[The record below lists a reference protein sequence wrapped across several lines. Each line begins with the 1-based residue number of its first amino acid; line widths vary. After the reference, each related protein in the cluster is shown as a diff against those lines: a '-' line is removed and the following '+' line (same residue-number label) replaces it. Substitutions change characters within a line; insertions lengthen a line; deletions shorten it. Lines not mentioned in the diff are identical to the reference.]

1 MPLGKSKVSNMA
13 KNIVIIFLSS
23 VGAIFRSKYVVKGSS
38 FEISLL
44 TTTRFKLVKFWKSI
58 QKFTNSSVRH
68 KY

>member
-44 TTTRFKLVKFWKSI
+44 TTTRFELVKFCKII
-58 QKFTNSSVRH
+58 QKVTNSSARH
-68 KY
+68 MY